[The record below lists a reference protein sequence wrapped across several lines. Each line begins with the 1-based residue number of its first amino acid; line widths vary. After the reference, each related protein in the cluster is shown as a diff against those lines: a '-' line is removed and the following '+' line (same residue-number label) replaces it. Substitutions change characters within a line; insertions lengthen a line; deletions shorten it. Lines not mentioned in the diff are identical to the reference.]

1 MIDIN
6 YFYRNKSDICQAWSP
21 KFGGQVLV
29 LSTYTLYASVEKESS
44 LQKYWIISIL
54 AEIFKVMIDK
64 RLILIDLKHKLEEQY
79 SDSVKNVVLFGS
91 QVNNNSTEFSDYD
104 VLILLNQDYSR
115 NDENRILDICYDI
128 DLKYDIIIDAHLLS
142 TKELES
148 KRGRQP
154 IFVNALKN
162 GIYA

>member
-1 MIDIN
+1 
-6 YFYRNKSDICQAWSP
+6 
-21 KFGGQVLV
+21 
-29 LSTYTLYASVEKESS
+29 
-44 LQKYWIISIL
+44 
-54 AEIFKVMIDK
+54 MIDK
-64 RLILIDLKHKLEEQY
+64 RLILIDLKHKLEEQC

-91 QVNNNSTEFSDYD
+91 QVNNSSTEFSDYD

-128 DLKYDIIIDAHLLS
+128 DLKYNIIIDAHLLS

-154 IFVNALKN
+154 IFINALKN